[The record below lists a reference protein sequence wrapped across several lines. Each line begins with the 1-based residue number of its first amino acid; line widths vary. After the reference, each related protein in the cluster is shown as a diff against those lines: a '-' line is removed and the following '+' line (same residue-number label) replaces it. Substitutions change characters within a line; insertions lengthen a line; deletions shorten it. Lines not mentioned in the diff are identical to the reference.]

1 MGLLGKIM
9 KAGVVVG
16 ATYAA
21 VKVSEKYS
29 QNNPEGV
36 SDPAAKATAIK
47 EAAGEVYQE
56 VSSAVQEKAPAVVE
70 TIKEKAPGVVET
82 IKEKAPGVA
91 EAIKEKAPG
100 VVEAIK
106 EKAPGVVE
114 SVKETAQ
121 AIFSKADPAE
131 AVDAEFSAVVDETSA
146 APEEEIK
153 EEEKAE

>member
-70 TIKEKAPGVVET
+70 TIKEKAPGFV
-82 IKEKAPGVA
+82 GS
-91 EAIKEKAPG
+91 IKEKAPG

-121 AIFSKADPAE
+121 AFFSKADPSE
-131 AVDAEFSAVVDETSA
+131 TVDAEFSAVVDETSA